1 MSRLPKWASFL
12 EDELDRI
19 LPPATESPAQLHAGM
34 RYAMLGNG
42 KRLRGCIALA
52 SSFAAA
58 GDLRAGLPAALA
70 IELVHGY
77 SLVHDDLPAMDD
89 SAWRRGQPSLH
100 IAFDDCTAILAGD
113 ALLTL
118 AFEVLVRPPA
128 GERALRCV
136 AELARAAG
144 SRGMVGGQYHDT
156 TSGEHGPARSEIDRL
171 KTASL
176 FAAAARCGGIMA
188 GADVTQLHALHDY
201 GDAFG
206 MAYQLLDDLQDRE
219 EDLAAGCGNPL
230 VEQDEAAVRKCLLGY
245 VTAARQAAGRL
256 GTRAGYLTD
265 ILDRLD
271 IGEEP
276 PG

>member
-1 MSRLPKWASFL
+1 MSSLPEWASFL

-19 LPPATESPAQLHAGM
+19 LPPAIEPPERLHAGM
-34 RYAMLGNG
+34 RYAMLSNG

-52 SSFAAA
+52 SGFIAA
-58 GDLRAGLPAALA
+58 GDFRVALPAALA
-70 IELVHGY
+70 IELIHGY

-100 IAFDDCTAILAGD
+100 IAFGDCTAILVGD

-118 AFEVLVRPPA
+118 AFEVLAPPSA

-156 TSGEHGPARSEIDRL
+156 ASTQWGPGRTEINRL

-176 FAAAARCGGIMA
+176 FAAAARCGGIMS
-188 GADVTQLHALHDY
+188 GADSTQLQSLQDF

-206 MAYQLLDDLQDRE
+206 MAYQLLDDLSDRE
-219 EDLAAGCGNPL
+219 EDRAAGSASPL
-230 VEQDEAAVRKCLLGY
+230 AGLDEAAARTCLMGY
-245 VTAARQAAGRL
+245 LTAARQAAGRL
-256 GTRAGYLTD
+256 GARAGCLTE

-271 IGEEP
+271 IGKA
-276 PG
+276 GA

>member
-1 MSRLPKWASFL
+1 MSNLPAWASFL
-12 EDELDRI
+12 EEELDRI
-19 LPPATESPAQLHAGM
+19 LPPATEPPVRLHRGM
-34 RYAMLGNG
+34 RYSMLASG

-70 IELVHGY
+70 IELIHGY

-118 AFEVLVRPPA
+118 AFEVLARPPA

-144 SRGMVGGQYHDT
+144 SRGMVGGQHHDT
-156 TSGEHGPARSEIDRL
+156 VPGQQGLGRSEVNRL

-188 GADVTQLHALHDY
+188 DAVPTQLHTLHDF
-201 GDAFG
+201 GEAFG

-219 EDLAAGCGNPL
+219 GDLAAGCGNSL
-230 VEQDEAAVRKCLLGY
+230 LEADEAAVRKSLMGY
-245 VTAARQAAGRL
+245 LTTAKQAVGRL
-256 GTRAGYLTD
+256 GSRAGYLAD
-265 ILDRLD
+265 VLDRLD
-271 IGEEP
+271 LGGALP
-276 PG
+276 R